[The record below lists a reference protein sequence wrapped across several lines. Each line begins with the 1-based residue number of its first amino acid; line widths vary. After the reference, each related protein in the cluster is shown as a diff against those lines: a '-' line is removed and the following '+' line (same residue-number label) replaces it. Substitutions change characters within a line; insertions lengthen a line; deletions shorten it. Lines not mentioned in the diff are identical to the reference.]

1 MDNIIEKLKDKDYVR
16 AFGLMKPEEQEVL
29 ESVGWQN
36 RLVYILNKWR
46 TDSGK
51 IKGNEREDLTYAIKP
66 DYQPEPE
73 DKCPYCGAPRIVRT
87 SGKWQ
92 YYCQCD
98 DPNKRPKKPEPE
110 PEYVNLEIEE
120 FADGENT
127 KWLGV
132 WNTPEAFFLPHQFT
146 HLHCLPSLRFEC
158 FWYKFQGG
166 KVEFYTDGKVSKL
179 ISEGKKVYARFRK

>member
-1 MDNIIEKLKDKDYVR
+1 MENLIEKLKKNKI
-16 AFGLMKPEEQEVL
+16 AFGLLSPEEQECL
-29 ESVGWQN
+29 KEVGLAN
-36 RLVYILNKWR
+36 LIVYSHLGWR
-46 TDSGK
+46 NTTGGTFFNTN
-51 IKGNEREDLTYAIKP
+51 IYAIKP

-98 DPNKRPKKPEPE
+98 DPNKRHKKPEPE
-110 PEYVNLEIEE
+110 PEYVSLEIEE

-132 WNTPEAFFLPHQFT
+132 WNPPETFFLPHQFT
-146 HLHCLPSLRFEC
+146 HLHCLPSLPNFD
-158 FWYKFQGG
+158 G
-166 KVEFYTDGKVSKL
+166 FYTSRAGLVEVDFQWVSRQMP
-179 ISEGKKVYARFRK
+179 GVVARFRN